1 MSCPKSRAD
10 GGRSGEDRDEATPA
24 LRAVDVVKSYPGAD
38 KNAVDG
44 LNLVV
49 PQGIVYCL
57 LGRNGAGKTTTI
69 RMATTLLAPTSG
81 RLEVLGIPVDDIRRL
96 RPLLGVALQ
105 EVALDLWMSP
115 IEQIRMSLAIAG
127 WPKARGRMREDQ
139 LIEQFGLGAYLNRK
153 VGSLS
158 GGMRRRVDVAL
169 AVAHDP
175 RMLFLDEPSSGLDIE
190 GKQEVWNT
198 IKLLRSQGRTVVL
211 TTHDMDEAVALADKV
226 GILKDGAVVAS
237 GPTHEFTQ
245 GQGFVVDVSSDRA
258 IPDGALRDLQEAGF
272 PLARRAGTA
281 ATGTLT
287 SASAA
292 TLGELGERLRSLG
305 LAEATIEVRPT
316 SLRDAFLDV
325 TR

>member
-1 MSCPKSRAD
+1 MSSPESRAD
-10 GGRSGEDRDEATPA
+10 RGRPGEDRDGAMPA

-38 KNAVDG
+38 RNAVDG

-81 RLEVLGIPVDDIRRL
+81 RLEVLGIRVGDTRRL
-96 RPLLGVALQ
+96 RPLIGVALQ

-127 WPKARGRMREDQ
+127 WPKARSRRREDQ
-139 LIEQFGLGAYLNRK
+139 LVEQFGLGTYLNRK

-169 AVAHDP
+169 AVAHNP
-175 RMLFLDEPSSGLDIE
+175 RMLFLDEPSSGLDID
-190 GKQEVWNT
+190 GKQEVWNA
-198 IKLLRSQGRTVVL
+198 IKLLRSSGRTVVL
-211 TTHDMDEAVALADKV
+211 TTHDMDEAVAVADEI
-226 GILKDGAVVAS
+226 GIVKDGTLVAS
-237 GPTHEFTQ
+237 GATHEFTR
-245 GQGFVVDVSSDRA
+245 GHGFVVDVSADRA
-258 IPDGALRDLQEAGF
+258 IPEGALSDLKAAGF
-272 PLARRAGTA
+272 PLARTADTA
-281 ATGTLT
+281 ASGTLT
-287 SASAA
+287 SASATA
-292 TLGELGERLRSLG
+292 LGELGRRLRSLG
-305 LAEATIEVRPT
+305 LGEATIEVRST